1 MLYTKGEVKA
11 FLELMATEDM
21 NTSPSY
27 KIIWSTTVFF
37 LSLSKMKWPSNT
49 KQFCSYQPQNLCSVH
64 SWQEKDQCCV
74 STAT

>member
-37 LSLSKMKWPSNT
+37 LSLSKMK
-49 KQFCSYQPQNLCSVH
+49 
-64 SWQEKDQCCV
+64 
-74 STAT
+74 